1 MSKWFN
7 RGVSFK
13 GLLGELHETG
23 DKGLPYVRLQDEDLD
38 TGAREGLGKAPRR
51 VQEAWLGRET
61 GITTHPLASPEFSH
75 TEARGPA
82 VSF

>member
-23 DKGLPYVRLQDEDLD
+23 DKGLSYVRLQDEDLD

-51 VQEAWLGRET
+51 VQEAGLGRET
-61 GITTHPLASPEFSH
+61 GNHHPPP
-75 TEARGPA
+75 TQP
-82 VSF
+82 